1 MGTTL
6 SEAGPQAVD
15 VAEIVYHGEKMVLPE
30 GMDIDKAMKLLERR
44 KKYLTEEVNMS
55 ETFDVFPWD
64 GAHAL
69 DAVLTRRYGWSPAE
83 ATPGF
88 WGPTPPTLIN
98 IEVSPGKFKQV
109 PWSAFSLPNV
119 KGLVQCA
126 VDKKDGR
133 YVFKI
138 VANILRKDQKAI
150 STLFDDVR
158 AELKVNSIYRG
169 KAIKI
174 RFRNDTA
181 GMLNMPEPKF
191 INTDDVD
198 ENMLVYPDSVQAAIE
213 TNLFTPIQR
222 IKDCIDNGI
231 KVKRGVILGGTF
243 GTGKTLTA
251 KVASKFAVQA
261 GVTYVYIP
269 RADELAQAVDFAKQY
284 QSPACVIFCEDIDR
298 ALSGDRSVK
307 MDDILNIID
316 GIDTKSQNII
326 TILTTNDIDAINP
339 AMLRPGRLDAVI
351 HVLPPDAKA
360 VERLIRAYG
369 GGTVSADADLTGVGQ
384 ALSGQI
390 PAVIAEVV
398 HRAKLAQLRRQ
409 QPGEKVTTLSAE
421 SLLEAA
427 DTMAAQLR
435 LLNRPKVEP
444 VPAIETALTALVSN
458 ALNGTKERIATMAEQ
473 VSQVH
478 QEVC

>member
-1 MGTTL
+1 MGNTL
-6 SEAGPQAVD
+6 TETGPQSVD
-15 VAEIVYHGEKMVLPE
+15 VAEIVYHGEKMILPE

-69 DAVLTRRYGWSPAE
+69 DAVLTRRFGWSPAE

-88 WGPTPPTLIN
+88 WGPTPPSLIN
-98 IEVSPGKFKQV
+98 IEVAPGKFKQV
-109 PWSAFSLPNV
+109 PWSSFSLPNV
-119 KGLVQCA
+119 KGLIQCA
-126 VDKKDGR
+126 VDKKEGR

-138 VANILRKDQKAI
+138 VGNVLRKDQKTI
-150 STLFDDVR
+150 SNLFDEVR
-158 AELKVNSIYRG
+158 QELKTNSIYRG

-174 RFRNDTA
+174 RFRGDN
-181 GMLNMPEPKF
+181 GSLLNMPEPKF

-198 ENMLVYPDSVQAAIE
+198 ENMLVYPSSVQVAIE

-222 IKDCIDNGI
+222 IQDCIANGI
-231 KVKRGVILGGTF
+231 KIKRGVILGGTF
-243 GTGKTLTA
+243 GTGKTLAA

-326 TILTTNDIDAINP
+326 TVLTTNDIDAINP
-339 AMLRPGRLDAVI
+339 AMLRPGRLDSVI

-360 VERLIRAYG
+360 VERLIRVYG
-369 GGTVSADADLTGVGQ
+369 GGTVPEDADLTGVGK
-384 ALSGQI
+384 ALEGQI

-409 QPGEKVTTLSAE
+409 PVGEKVTQISAE

-435 LLNRPKVEP
+435 LLNKPKVM
-444 VPAIETALTALVSN
+444 PAPTLETAFNELVSS
-458 ALNGTKERIATMAEQ
+458 ALNGTKERIATMAQQ
-473 VSQVH
+473 VEAVH
-478 QEVC
+478 AEVC